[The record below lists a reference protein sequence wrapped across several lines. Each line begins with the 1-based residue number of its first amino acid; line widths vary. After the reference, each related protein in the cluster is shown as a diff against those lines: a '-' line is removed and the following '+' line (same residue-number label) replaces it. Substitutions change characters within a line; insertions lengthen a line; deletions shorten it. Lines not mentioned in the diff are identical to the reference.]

1 MEKILISTDFS
12 ELSKYNLNLASKF
25 SKALGWKMDVLNV
38 IPAPADTYYEE
49 NGDLK
54 NCTEYDMTKLYEQQ
68 EEHEKIMDKW
78 LGDVAVNET
87 FIRFGKIEDVIL
99 SFAETNQYGMIA
111 VGTRALHGMRSKLK
125 GHTSNYILSHTKI
138 PVLALKCQRDNLEI
152 KKIMLPTDFKEFT
165 EEHAEFVKKI
175 QSSFGAELHI
185 VNVCHKDNP
194 DIISQK
200 KQLLDDKVKEFGF
213 SNVVTDVE
221 YAHSVD
227 GGINMYAEER
237 GMDLLIVGKH
247 HKKSLERLI
256 KGFVSLSIIET
267 AFKPILTYKI

>member
-12 ELSKYNLNLASKF
+12 ELSKYNLNLACKF
-25 SKALGWKMDVLNV
+25 SKALGWKMDILNV

-54 NCTEYDMTKLYEQQ
+54 NCTEYDMTKFYEQQ
-68 EEHEKIMDKW
+68 EEHEKIMEEW
-78 LGDVAVNET
+78 LGDVEVNEK
-87 FIRFGKIEDVIL
+87 FIRFGKIENVIVD
-99 SFAETNQYGMIA
+99 FANQNNYSMIA

-125 GHTSNYILSHTKI
+125 GHTSNYVLSHTKI
-138 PVLALKCQRDNLEI
+138 PVLALKCQRDDLEI
-152 KKIMLPTDFKEFT
+152 KKIMLPTDFKELT
-165 EEHAEFVKKI
+165 QEHVNLVKQI
-175 QSSFGAELHI
+175 QTAFDAELHI
-185 VNVCHKDNP
+185 VNVCTKDNP
-194 DIISQK
+194 DTISKQ
-200 KQLLDDKVKEFGF
+200 KQLLDEKIGEFGF
-213 SNVVTDVE
+213 SNVVTHVE

-227 GGINMYAEER
+227 GGVNMYAEER